1 MKIVWHCEDRAGPSM
16 AGPAIRAVELAAR
29 LAAVHQ
35 VTLACPGAASLPP
48 ERRRARGPGA
58 GGRSF
63 EVAEVAP
70 GGSLRKL
77 LQGADALVAQ
87 GFGFAASDLLRL
99 GAGQRLVLDLYDPVL
114 LELLARAGPQASAE
128 QRLHLAAVRLRLLW
142 MLGRADHVLCA
153 SDRQRA
159 FWLGWLG
166 AAGRLVPAALEGDPE
181 ARRLLELVPFGIEP
195 PDEAAL
201 QTPEQRLGDEAAGA
215 EAVRWLRSAAGE
227 GNAAIVWWGGL
238 WDWMDPVTAV
248 RAVARLR
255 AGGARVSLVL
265 TAGNRP
271 GAAPMPA
278 AGRAE
283 AEARALG
290 RWERGVDR
298 LPAWVEYSARG
309 PLLRA
314 AAAAVSCHLP
324 SLEAEL
330 SFRTR
335 LLDCVWAGLPV
346 ACTAGDALS
355 ERAEREGWGRTVP
368 AGDEVRLAD
377 ALSALLAEGAHAAA
391 RAAAARAAPA
401 YGWDRSAAA
410 LLALLEGPPSPRPP
424 PGPLPELR
432 GAGASDLAG
441 SAARKLLARVRRW
454 PGRG

>member
-1 MKIVWHCEDRAGPSM
+1 M

-29 LAAVHQ
+29 LAAVHE
-35 VTLACPGAASLPP
+35 VVLACPGASALPP
-48 ERRRARGPGA
+48 ERRRARGPGSS
-58 GGRSF
+58 GRSF

-77 LQGADALVAQ
+77 ISGADALVAQ

-99 GAGQRLVLDLYDPVL
+99 GEGQRLLLDLYDPVL
-114 LELLARAGPQASAE
+114 LELLARAGPQASGE

-153 SDRQRA
+153 EGRQRA

-181 ARRLLELVPFGIEP
+181 ARRLLALVPFGIEP
-195 PDEAAL
+195 PGEAAL
-201 QTPEQRLGDEAAGA
+201 CTPEESARDAAAGA
-215 EAVRWLRSAAGE
+215 EAVAWLGEAAGE
-227 GNAAIVWWGGL
+227 GNAAILWWGGL

-278 AGRAE
+278 AARAE
-283 AEARALG
+283 VEARALG
-290 RWERGVDR
+290 LWGHGVGQ
-298 LPAWVEYSARG
+298 LPAWVGYSARL

-314 AAAAVSCHLP
+314 ASAAVSCHLP

-330 SFRTR
+330 AFRTR

-355 ERAEREGWGRTVP
+355 ERAEREGWGRAVP
-368 AGDEVRLAD
+368 AGDPARLAD
-377 ALSALLAEGAHAAA
+377 ALSALLADGAPAAA

-410 LLALLEGPPSPRPP
+410 LLALLAGPPPRRPRA
-424 PGPLPELR
+424 GPLPELR
-432 GAGASDLAG
+432 GAEPSEIAG

-454 PGRG
+454 QRRG